1 MNFLWVPHQTTL
13 FDSILMLSRISAINK
28 NLDQAKE
35 LLIKAVE
42 IQPKNITAIHNLGT
56 CYKELGQLEEA
67 KNYYNKAL
75 EIDPRHTN
83 SNYNLGVIFYQ
94 LKDLKKAKSYLKKTV
109 DLQKNY
115 GIALYDKGN
124 WEMDGGNVP
133 DLPSGQT
140 QHPPFGRYRTCK
152 GYRKELQ

>member
-1 MNFLWVPHQTTL
+1 MNKKNEPLQMTYMRALENYKKKNYKNAEDYCYKILSIDSYH
-13 FDSILMLSRISAINK
+13 FDSILMLARIAAINK

-83 SNYNLGVIFYQ
+83 SN
-94 LKDLKKAKSYLKKTV
+94 
-109 DLQKNY
+109 
-115 GIALYDKGN
+115 
-124 WEMDGGNVP
+124 
-133 DLPSGQT
+133 
-140 QHPPFGRYRTCK
+140 
-152 GYRKELQ
+152 